1 MVNMN
6 SVLSSRPITL
16 PNSDSGH
23 PPHTNTRPQDPN
35 HAAMEPKDKWLTKTF
50 LASIFLGIG
59 GFLYG

>member
-6 SVLSSRPITL
+6 SVLSSLPITL

-23 PPHTNTRPQDPN
+23 TNTRPQGPN